1 MSEKLVVDTKNLNVY
16 YGDRKVIK
24 DLTMGIRKN
33 HITAVIGPSGCGK
46 TTFLKV
52 LNRMLDLIPEARIE
66 GLVNVFGEEIYRNNT
81 DMVQLRKRVG
91 MVFQRPNPFPMS
103 VFDNVAYGPR
113 IHGIKDKI
121 LLEEIVEKSL
131 IRSALWEEVK
141 DSLHKSALKL
151 SGGQQQRLCIARV
164 LAVGSEII
172 LMDEPCS
179 ALDPSATARIEDL
192 MQELKQEYTLI
203 IVTHNMQQA
212 ARASD
217 FTAFLLSG
225 ELIEYESTIEIFT
238 KPKDKRTNDYV
249 TGRFG

>member
-1 MSEKLVVDTKNLNVY
+1 MREELVVDTRNLNIY
-16 YGDRKVIK
+16 YGEKKVIK
-24 DLTMGIRKN
+24 DLTIRIKKN
-33 HITAVIGPSGCGK
+33 YITAVIGPSGCGK
-46 TTFLKV
+46 TTFLKA

-66 GLVNVFGEEIYRNNT
+66 GFVKVFGEDIYNNNA

-113 IHGIKDKI
+113 VHGIRDKK

-131 IRSALWEEVK
+131 TQSALWGEVK
-141 DSLHKSALKL
+141 DSLYKSALKL

-179 ALDPSATARIEDL
+179 SLDPSATARIEDL
-192 MQELKQEYTLI
+192 MQELKQEYTII

-238 KPKDKRTNDYV
+238 KPRDKRTNDYV

>member
-1 MSEKLVVDTKNLNVY
+1 MSEELVVDTKNLNIY

-24 DLTMGIRKN
+24 DLTIGVKKN

-66 GLVNVFGEEIYRNNT
+66 GLVRVFGEDIYNNNT

-225 ELIEYESTIEIFT
+225 ELVEYESTIEIFT